1 MARWISRHAV
11 RDSRRAAAMAA
22 MVEVR
27 ALIVISEAADR
38 LVTGAARRMGR
49 ASGLGIGH

>member
-11 RDSRRAAAMAA
+11 RDSRRAAAMA
-22 MVEVR
+22 VVR
-27 ALIVISEAADR
+27 ALIVTSGAADR